1 MSVFPLLSDF
11 REGEHAYPPP
21 ADKKTVVGSAPL
33 LKVPHVKHDIVG
45 CVGLP
50 VGQLPMETRWNDT
63 RREPVFFVG
72 RWHGL
77 QKSEMISAFGGER
90 FFCLDKKPLQM

>member
-1 MSVFPLLSDF
+1 MKCFLYGQKTVQTITTIWRLRRQMSVFPLLSDF

-50 VGQLPMETRWNDT
+50 VGQLPMETR
-63 RREPVFFVG
+63 
-72 RWHGL
+72 
-77 QKSEMISAFGGER
+77 
-90 FFCLDKKPLQM
+90 